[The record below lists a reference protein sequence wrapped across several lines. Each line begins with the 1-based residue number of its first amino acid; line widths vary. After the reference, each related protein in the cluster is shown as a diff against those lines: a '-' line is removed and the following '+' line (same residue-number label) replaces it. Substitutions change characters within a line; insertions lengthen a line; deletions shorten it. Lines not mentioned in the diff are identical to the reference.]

1 MDTASDSQLLE
12 RFHKTNDQDAFS
24 ELVRRHG
31 SMVLA
36 TTRRV
41 LARDEDAEDA
51 FQATL
56 FAFAK
61 SAGKLRNRTAI
72 AAWLHKT
79 AFTCAIAIHRRN
91 RSWQR
96 KVDRMTERIL
106 EAKSDTDYQPPE
118 SRVVQEEL
126 RYILDQELAGFKPKL
141 RDAFVLCE
149 LEGLTQQQ
157 AAEQLGV
164 PTSTVGDR
172 IAKSRRLLRDRLTR
186 RGITLSVSAILA
198 HSSREAAAVMTAEYI
213 TVAAVKSARFA
224 AGSSAAEL
232 GVSATVVQIA
242 NKVLSNMKKT
252 KYMTT
257 LWIAAT
263 FLAFGGVVSEQIGA
277 RSDAYAG
284 TILLDDFSDGSA
296 TDGTPANWAPLPG
309 RGTQRVENES
319 LVITARSPSFPTS
332 RLIAPQTTYS
342 DISVRSQVRVIEGES
357 IGIAVRF
364 NENAV
369 RDSYAGLVQTDGT
382 AIIGIGG
389 VGQVLAQTA
398 IDLDPSAEDVNIQF
412 DVIGDQLSFW
422 VWSVGEMRPLEPT
435 ISAVDDTISAG
446 QLFLWTGQ
454 APNGALGTPMTGAF
468 RYVQI
473 STTSIPIPEPST
485 ATLSLLGICG
495 LLGARS
501 SLRKQR

>member
-1 MDTASDSQLLE
+1 
-12 RFHKTNDQDAFS
+12 
-24 ELVRRHG
+24 
-31 SMVLA
+31 
-36 TTRRV
+36 
-41 LARDEDAEDA
+41 
-51 FQATL
+51 
-56 FAFAK
+56 
-61 SAGKLRNRTAI
+61 
-72 AAWLHKT
+72 
-79 AFTCAIAIHRRN
+79 
-91 RSWQR
+91 
-96 KVDRMTERIL
+96 
-106 EAKSDTDYQPPE
+106 
-118 SRVVQEEL
+118 
-126 RYILDQELAGFKPKL
+126 
-141 RDAFVLCE
+141 
-149 LEGLTQQQ
+149 
-157 AAEQLGV
+157 
-164 PTSTVGDR
+164 
-172 IAKSRRLLRDRLTR
+172 
-186 RGITLSVSAILA
+186 
-198 HSSREAAAVMTAEYI
+198 
-213 TVAAVKSARFA
+213 
-224 AGSSAAEL
+224 
-232 GVSATVVQIA
+232 
-242 NKVLSNMKKT
+242 
-252 KYMTT
+252 
-257 LWIAAT
+257 
-263 FLAFGGVVSEQIGA
+263 
-277 RSDAYAG
+277 
-284 TILLDDFSDGSA
+284 
-296 TDGTPANWAPLPG
+296 
-309 RGTQRVENES
+309 
-319 LVITARSPSFPTS
+319 
-332 RLIAPQTTYS
+332 
-342 DISVRSQVRVIEGES
+342 VRVIEGES